1 MKTATRSLLL
11 ALATL
16 AIATPTSVLA
26 ERTDQGTVEIGGNFF
41 YDTDTPAGGSL
52 DLGLVGGYY
61 VLDEVLVGGEFRFSD
76 DDYGS
81 VFGLSLLMERS
92 FELGDADTVS
102 PFIPYIGGS
111 IGYFDAD
118 YKVDDGSSAGLVF
131 GIRGGAKLMLTG
143 SIAIDFSVHADFA
156 TGDVFYDD
164 DGPSKNDI
172 TFRIGLRTFLF

>member
-1 MKTATRSLLL
+1 MKTATRFLFV
-11 ALATL
+11 ALA
-16 AIATPTSVLA
+16 AFATSSSALA

-41 YDTDTPAGGSL
+41 YDTDTAAGGSL
-52 DLGLVGGYY
+52 SLDLLSGYY
-61 VLDEVLVGGEFRFSD
+61 ALDNLLVGGEFGVHD
-76 DDYGS
+76 NDYGT
-81 VFGLSLLMERS
+81 VFGLSFTLERS
-92 FELGDADTVS
+92 FELGDADSVS

-111 IGYFDAD
+111 IGYADAD
-118 YKVDDGSSAGLVF
+118 YKKEDGSAGLVF

-143 SIAIDFSVHADFA
+143 SIAVDFSVHADFA

>member
-1 MKTATRSLLL
+1 MKTATRFLLV

-16 AIATPTSVLA
+16 VIVTPRSVFA
-26 ERTDQGTVEIGGNFF
+26 ERTDQGTVEIGGNFL
-41 YDTDTPAGGSL
+41 YDTDTAAGGSL
-52 DLGLVGGYY
+52 DLGLLSGYY
-61 VLDEVLVGGEFRFSD
+61 VMDNLLVGGEFD
-76 DDYGS
+76 VHNDDYGT
-81 VFGLSLLMERS
+81 VFGLSLMMERS
-92 FELGDADTVS
+92 FELGDADSVS

-111 IGYFDAD
+111 LGYADAD
-118 YKVDDGSSAGLVF
+118 YKKFDGSSGLVF

-164 DGPSKNDI
+164 DGPSKTDI